1 MNRMILTKNVAEK
14 LLTQNINE
22 LEIKYPHFAKDLS
35 NSQFQIEKQ
44 LDALYDS
51 NPSDLEVYNYLNQ
64 HSVSLD
70 EINTVISYRDSK
82 RLSKLIK

>member
-1 MNRMILTKNVAEK
+1 MILTKNVAEK
-14 LLTQNINE
+14 LLMQNINE

-70 EINTVISYRDSK
+70 EINTIISYRDSK

>member
-1 MNRMILTKNVAEK
+1 MILTKNVAEK
-14 LLTQNINE
+14 LLMQNINE
-22 LEIKYPHFAKDLS
+22 LEIKYPHFAKDLL

-51 NPSDLEVYNYLNQ
+51 DPSDLDVYNYLNQ
-64 HSVSLD
+64 HSISLD

-82 RLSKLIK
+82 KLSKLIK

>member
-1 MNRMILTKNVAEK
+1 MILTKNIAEK

-22 LEIKYPHFAKDLS
+22 LEIKYPHFAKDLL
-35 NSQFQIEKQ
+35 NSQFQIETQ
-44 LDALYDS
+44 LDTLYDS
-51 NPSDLEVYNYLNQ
+51 NPSDLDVYNYLNQ